1 MTWANK
7 NGPLSFKTEKRREV
21 SSVIAGR
28 LQLISNSPVTG
39 AGAPSEKRSVGLAG
53 AGRLA
58 VLPQAGGQGSA
69 GTAKY
74 HSSQETDPFNHS
86 RVKRAKN

>member
-7 NGPLSFKTEKRREV
+7 NGPLCFKTEKRREV

-39 AGAPSEKRSVGLAG
+39 AGAPGEQRSVGGLPG

-58 VLPQAGGQGSA
+58 VLPQAGGQGST
-69 GTAKY
+69 GTAI
-74 HSSQETDPFNHS
+74 SQFS
-86 RVKRAKN
+86 RR